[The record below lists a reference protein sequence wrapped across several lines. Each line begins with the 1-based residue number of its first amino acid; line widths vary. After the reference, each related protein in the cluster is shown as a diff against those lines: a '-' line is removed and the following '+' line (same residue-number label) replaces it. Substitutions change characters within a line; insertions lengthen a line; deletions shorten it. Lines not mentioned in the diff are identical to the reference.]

1 MFYIWNGIKVLFM
14 FTVSVL
20 AFVFFVIWNILEFL
34 VFVIWDTLCA
44 ILKLIVK
51 LSKTIWNSLLCGLYD
66 SVSKVMEFFINY
78 TKKVNKKIELKRFNE
93 KRKEMKRERQD
104 LKNKLNNL
112 EMKQEF

>member
-20 AFVFFVIWNILEFL
+20 ALVFFVIWDILEFL
-34 VFVIWDTLCA
+34 VFVVWDTLCA

-78 TKKVNKKIELKRFNE
+78 TKKVNKKIELKRFNK

-112 EMKQEF
+112 EMKQEI